1 MLLDDS
7 LHRLIDIKTLQEAM
21 ENTAQWNAQTA
32 EVKRQR

>member
-21 ENTAQWNAQTA
+21 DNNAQWNAQA
-32 EVKRQR
+32 ADVKKQR